1 MGIYLI
7 FVFCYYIGVYF
18 RTLAKRHPV
27 LKYSGRKVHKAAGTL
42 DQAGLFLLNS
52 GGGCLKTVG
61 FVGPS
66 GTGKSHRASWVARE
80 RGIEFIIDDGLLI
93 RGNQVIAGTS
103 AKKESTRV
111 GSIKRALFSHDDHVR
126 EVADALN
133 RYKPNAVLILGTSDG
148 MVERIA
154 ERLGLPAI
162 SEKIYITDVAD
173 EYEIKQAMATRRE
186 QGKHVIPVPTFEIKK
201 DFSGYFLDPLQ
212 IFRRKGKGNFQLV
225 GEKSVVRPT
234 FSYLGN
240 YTISDYTIY
249 QIVEYVV
256 TNIEGVSKIS
266 RFRAENRP
274 EGTYM
279 EMDLVLI
286 YGYKI
291 RDLIKEVQ
299 RKVADEVEKL
309 TALNI
314 MQINITVKSLV
325 VEK

>member
-1 MGIYLI
+1 M
-7 FVFCYYIGVYF
+7 
-18 RTLAKRHPV
+18 
-27 LKYSGRKVHKAAGTL
+27 KV
-42 DQAGLFLLNS
+42 
-52 GGGCLKTVG
+52 VG
-61 FVGPS
+61 FIGPS

-93 RGNQVIAGTS
+93 KSNQVVAGTS
-103 AKKESTRV
+103 AKKEKTRV
-111 GSIKRALFSHDDHVR
+111 GSIKRALFSEEDHVR
-126 EVADALN
+126 EVSDAISRN
-133 RYKPNAVLILGTSDG
+133 MPEAILILGTSDQ

-154 ERLGLPAI
+154 ERLGLPGV

-173 EYEIKQAMATRRE
+173 EYEIKQAMATRKE

-256 TNIEGVSKIS
+256 TNIKGVSKIS

-279 EMDLVLI
+279 EMDLVLV
-286 YGYKI
+286 YGCRI
-291 RDLIKEVQ
+291 RELMKEVQ
-299 RKVADEVEKL
+299 SKVAEEVEKL
-309 TALNI
+309 TDLNI
-314 MQINITVKSLV
+314 KQVNVIAKSLV
-325 VEK
+325 VEKTEK

>member
-1 MGIYLI
+1 M
-7 FVFCYYIGVYF
+7 
-18 RTLAKRHPV
+18 
-27 LKYSGRKVHKAAGTL
+27 KVV
-42 DQAGLFLLNS
+42 S
-52 GGGCLKTVG
+52 

-80 RGIEFIIDDGLLI
+80 RGIEYIIDDGLLI
-93 RGNQVIAGTS
+93 KVNQVLAGTS
-103 AKKESTRV
+103 AKKEKTRI
-111 GSIKRALFSHDDHVR
+111 GSIKHALFI
-126 EVADALN
+126 EEAYAKEIINTINL
-133 RYKPNAVLILGTSDG
+133 YQPEAVLILGTSDE
-148 MVERIA
+148 MVEKIVQ
-154 ERLGLPAI
+154 RLELPEI
-162 SEKIYITDVAD
+162 SERIYITDVAD
-173 EYEIKQAMATRRE
+173 EFEIKQAIATRRQ

-212 IFRRKGKGNFQLV
+212 IFRKKGKGNFQLD

-256 TNIEGVSKIS
+256 TDMKGVSKIS
-266 RFRAENRP
+266 RFRTDNRP

-286 YGYKI
+286 YGYPI
-291 RDLIKEVQ
+291 RPLIQEIQ
-299 RKVADEVEKL
+299 LKVSEEVEKL

-314 MQINITVKSLV
+314 IQVNVTVKSLV
-325 VEK
+325 IEQQRNCL

>member
-1 MGIYLI
+1 M
-7 FVFCYYIGVYF
+7 
-18 RTLAKRHPV
+18 
-27 LKYSGRKVHKAAGTL
+27 KV
-42 DQAGLFLLNS
+42 
-52 GGGCLKTVG
+52 VG

-66 GTGKSHRASWVARE
+66 GTGKSHRSSWVARE
-80 RGIEFIIDDGLLI
+80 RGIDFIIDDGLLI
-93 RGNQVIAGTS
+93 KVNQVVAGSS
-103 AKKESTRV
+103 AKKEKTRI
-111 GSIKRALFSHDDHVR
+111 GSIKKALFS
-126 EVADALN
+126 EEADAKEIREALH
-133 RYKPNAVLILGTSDG
+133 RYNPTALLILGTSDQ

-154 ERLGLPAI
+154 KRLELPEI
-162 SEKIYITDVAD
+162 SEKVYITDVAD
-173 EYEIKQAMATRRE
+173 EYEIKQALNTRRL

-212 IFRRKGKGNFQLV
+212 IFRKKGKGNFQLD

-256 TNIEGVSKIS
+256 TNMKGVSKIS
-266 RFRAENRP
+266 RFRADNRP

-286 YGYKI
+286 YGCQI
-291 RDLIKEVQ
+291 RALIQEIQ
-299 RKVADEVEKL
+299 HKVSEEVERL

-314 MQINITVKSLV
+314 KQINVTVKSLV
-325 VEK
+325 VEKQP